1 MPTLLMKCPQCGKR
15 FEVERTADKV
25 ETKEVPVAVNNNA
38 QELVRDDLGPDLLP
52 RDLPIEGLGE
62 MADSDEETVVAKE
75 VTHNETFRCRHCG
88 YTWSENR
95 SKLKT

>member
-1 MPTLLMKCPQCGKR
+1 MPTFLMKCPKCKR

-38 QELVRDDLGPDLLP
+38 HELVRDDLGPDLLS
-52 RDLPIEGLGE
+52 RDLPIGGLGE
-62 MADSDEETVVAKE
+62 MGDSDGETVVGKE
-75 VTHNETFRCRHCG
+75 VTHNETFMCKHCG
-88 YTWSENR
+88 YTWTESR